1 MPQYVLRLIHAS
13 DQCPT
18 SNSKIRE
25 RVQQGSPEMPKLAQK
40 LGVKFTAGPYVLGA
54 EHETIA
60 VMEAESVEVIEDF
73 LMQSGLIQWNIV
85 KVSPAK
91 LLQDALQDLNDCPPA
106 IY

>member
-1 MPQYVLRLIHAS
+1 MPQYVLRLTHAS

-25 RVQQGSPEMPKLAQK
+25 RVVRSSPEMPKLAQK
-40 LGVKFTAGPYVLGA
+40 LGVKFVAGPYVLGA
-54 EHETIA
+54 EHESVA

-73 LMQSGLIQWNIV
+73 LMQSGSIQWNSV

-91 LLQDALQDLNDCPPA
+91 LLQEALQDLDDCPPA